1 MGTTQPFRTTA
12 DWDQAVSLL
21 DSLFPLT
28 QGSHGTVKGYLLQ
41 FDHLVCIQENGEST
55 CLRQPAQFIEAG
67 GNLEAPTCIVLEQ
80 NGIQVE
86 IEPANHKASVSHC
99 GNGHRMQ
106 LITLIEAA

>member
-1 MGTTQPFRTTA
+1 MGTSQPFRTSA

-41 FDHLVCIQENGEST
+41 LDHLVCIQENGEST
-55 CLRQPAQFIEAG
+55 CLQRPGHFIEAG
-67 GNLEAPTCIVLEQ
+67 GNPEAPTCIVLGE

-86 IEPANHKASVSHC
+86 IEPANHKATVSEC

-106 LITLIEAA
+106 LLTSIEAA